1 MNEFLEDD
9 HISVDC
15 VIFGFDFENLNV
27 LLVERTLFDD
37 NNEIVFSDL
46 TLTGNHIYRHEDLDD
61 AAKRV
66 LYNLTGLD
74 NIYMEQFFTFYHPD
88 RLKSKNDVLWL
99 KSIGKNP
106 DSRVITVAYFSMLNK
121 SKIKL
126 VKKERNVAWYPV
138 NEVTELAYDHK
149 LILDKA
155 LESLRLKLAH
165 DPIAFEL
172 LPTKFSISQLQ
183 RVYEVIMNDKY
194 DRRNFRRKVL
204 RMKYLIELKEK
215 QTDVKHIPAKLYMF
229 SKDVY
234 DVVKSDYIN
243 SLI

>member
-1 MNEFLEDD
+1 MTEFIEDD

-37 NNEIVFSDL
+37 NNEVVFSDL

-61 AAKRV
+61 AAKRI
-66 LYNLTGLD
+66 LFNLTGLE
-74 NIYMEQFFTFYHPD
+74 NIYMEQFHTFYHPD
-88 RLKSKNDVLWL
+88 RLKAKNDVLWIE
-99 KSIGKNP
+99 SIGKNP
-106 DSRVITVAYFSMLNK
+106 DSRVITISYFSMLDKN
-121 SKIKL
+121 KIKL
-126 VKKERNVAWYPV
+126 VKKDRNVAWYPV

-155 LESLRLKLAH
+155 LDSLRLKLAH
-165 DPIAFEL
+165 EPIAFEL

-194 DRRNFRRKVL
+194 DRRNFRRKAL
-204 RMKYLIELKEK
+204 RMKYLIELKER